1 MAGSK
6 IYCRLLML
14 VCIIPFTHSQQVAVV
29 AFNTQ
34 WCTTLGVNE
43 GSLFTICAN
52 IVFING
58 SQSLPFDVIVRF
70 NETNGTAKS
79 GIDFFDVSVDKTFP
93 AGSIAFQNPACVSIQ
108 TINDLIVGATKTF
121 TLNLNTNNAQVTIA
135 DRAIGNSLIVSIY
148 NIDASVAW
156 AAAVADI
163 PASNKVTGLSGEVM
177 LTSNAAVL
185 PNNQLGS
192 LYQDVPNP
200 IMARDHISTILA
212 GRLTIIP
219 RAGPSSWSKDSIQHN
234 EDLGPAITPS
244 SKYQAWNVTTVVMN
258 ASTISV
264 NENIA
269 VVPICI
275 VITTGTVSTAIS
287 VTLQTIAGTATA
299 PNDYT
304 SISVTVT
311 IPANSIGT
319 CTAITLVDDIF
330 VEGGTSNFTAKIT
343 GSTYIA
349 VPANRSTTVITIID
363 IDVVTFGFW
372 ANNPLTVLESST
384 TVQICAQ
391 IMNNVVLGIPV
402 TVELRVTGVTAKNG
416 SDFISPSAINIT
428 FWTGDVMGNINCTPI
443 IILQDNILEN
453 NEDISLSL
461 NSYFSYVNISKT
473 SGNTILTIIE
483 DTDGVTLGFSSRT
496 FIANEG
502 TGAPCQICIQL
513 LAGTLEKSIH
523 AYVTTGELGT
533 AKSYIDYIPLS
544 SADIVFQ
551 SGASGQLN
559 STSCINFTV
568 IDDYAIESNETVPL
582 SVSSTSPVSTLQ
594 ASSTATV
601 IVYDQTDYVQIGVI
615 SPDFVTEGVNLT
627 ATICAVILDGIL
639 GRSVVVRVNLM
650 NITADPGIDYE
661 TTSASFV
668 FTNGQA
674 TGDRQCFMVAIY
686 HNVIVEDPEFFSVN
700 LTTLDPDVIIPQGHG
715 SATIAIYDDPD
726 DKITFGMRS
735 SLLYFKETDVSMPI
749 CVVLLS
755 GLLDKNLPVGI
766 VSTDVTAFAY
776 RDYKLVNTTIV
787 FNSSVAQGQSLCTDI
802 YFIDDNIVEYSDE
815 YFILTLIPIDTVHTI
830 IQIPQAIVH
839 IEEDTDDVVS
849 IGALYTKYNVYE
861 SLPAT
866 LCAVILNGAVERP
879 VSVFATTTSIT
890 AIENVD
896 YQGVRSYELVFP
908 PGSTENSTVCLN
920 ISTFNDT
927 VIQADRTFYIGLQ
940 KFDPSVLLTGSV
952 STLVTVKQNPI
963 DSVVLRMQDATIH
976 VTEGINTSVAVCV
989 LFEAASG
996 TLKRIALGTLV
1007 PINSTAKDIQDYV
1020 IPTYTVSFPALS
1032 VVGSPPSCISINI
1045 IDDNLVGKTDVLQLL
1060 LLSTDPVHVDLNFA
1074 VTTIT
1079 IYEDPNDYI
1088 EVGMEYALLNV
1099 TEENLIAMVCV
1110 LITAGVLEDS
1120 VTVTLQTYPITA
1132 IDGKDYIGGEFKLTF
1147 SPGQSMSGNNS
1158 QCIDLIII
1166 NDHLLEHNETL
1177 LILLNS
1183 TKEDANIV
1191 KVSSAGAEL
1200 LLTIL
1205 EISPSDTIQIGM
1217 TPPLYRQVV
1226 EGQQPV
1232 VTICAGLYDG
1242 ELGRNLTVVLTII
1255 NSSLGHTALFGLNYL
1270 LQSQTLT
1277 FAYNELNNISN
1288 TPCTNVTII
1297 DNNIPE
1303 NELYIT
1309 IGLSVA
1315 SEDRNMVNII
1325 QGMNQTTISIL
1336 DDDHDIVIGFDE
1348 PMLQVTEGI
1357 NMSIFVCG
1365 FVRSQTGIWKM
1376 NLSASII
1383 PTDGTAKDFED
1394 YILENDTIT
1403 FPLWSH
1409 AGGMKWCAAIVVLDD
1424 GIVENIEQVTL
1435 QLISTNPLV
1444 VVDGNSSTLII
1455 NIEDDSNDY
1464 IVVEMQYSSLDVSE
1478 SNSTAMLC
1486 TIITSGILE
1495 RNATV
1500 TMQTHSISAI
1510 NGKDYNGGQFIL
1522 VFTSG
1527 QSAAGNN
1534 LQCIDLIIIDDHV
1547 LENNETLIVTLNSTV
1562 QDADIVQI
1570 SPTKRELLLTIIES
1584 ATVDYIQIGM
1594 METYYQVV
1602 EGEKP
1607 FISICAV
1614 LYEGKLGRNLSIMLQ
1629 IENSSL
1635 GETAIPGYDFI
1646 LQSHVLTFVYDELH
1660 NITSTPCV
1668 NVTIVDDNIPENERY
1683 ITIGLMTTSNEI
1695 SNVAIVTEKNQT
1707 SIAILDDD
1715 HGITV
1720 GFSIPFLQVKSVNAS
1735 ILVCGFLISSTGIW
1749 KSNLT
1754 AMIQV
1759 TNATA
1764 QDSKQFTLHL
1774 ISTNPSVMVDGNFS
1788 TTTVEISN
1796 NYIEVQ
1802 MEYTSIHI
1810 SEKNSSAI
1818 VCAVMIAGSLGKNV
1832 TVTLQ
1837 THPITGNV

>member
-1 MAGSK
+1 M
-6 IYCRLLML
+6 
-14 VCIIPFTHSQQVAVV
+14 
-29 AFNTQ
+29 NT
-34 WCTTLGVNE
+34 
-43 GSLFTICAN
+43 
-52 IVFING
+52 
-58 SQSLPFDVIVRF
+58 
-70 NETNGTAKS
+70 
-79 GIDFFDVSVDKTFP
+79 
-93 AGSIAFQNPACVSIQ
+93 
-108 TINDLIVGATKTF
+108 
-121 TLNLNTNNAQVTIA
+121 
-135 DRAIGNSLIVSIY
+135 
-148 NIDASVAW
+148 
-156 AAAVADI
+156 
-163 PASNKVTGLSGEVM
+163 
-177 LTSNAAVL
+177 
-185 PNNQLGS
+185 
-192 LYQDVPNP
+192 
-200 IMARDHISTILA
+200 STIF
-212 GRLTIIP
+212 
-219 RAGPSSWSKDSIQHN
+219 
-234 EDLGPAITPS
+234 
-244 SKYQAWNVTTVVMN
+244 
-258 ASTISV
+258 V

-275 VITTGTVSTAIS
+275 VITNGPVSTAIS

-304 SISVTVT
+304 AISVTVT

-319 CTAITLVDDIF
+319 CTAITIVDDLF

-343 GSTYIA
+343 GSIYVA
-349 VPANRSTTVITIID
+349 VPANRSTTVITIKD

-391 IMNNVVLGIPV
+391 MMNNVVLGIPV
-402 TVELRVTGVTAKNG
+402 TVELRVTGVTAK
-416 SDFISPSAINIT
+416 T
-428 FWTGDVMGNINCTPI
+428 
-443 IILQDNILEN
+443 
-453 NEDISLSL
+453 
-461 NSYFSYVNISKT
+461 
-473 SGNTILTIIE
+473 
-483 DTDGVTLGFSSRT
+483 
-496 FIANEG
+496 
-502 TGAPCQICIQL
+502 
-513 LAGTLEKSIH
+513 
-523 AYVTTGELGT
+523 
-533 AKSYIDYIPLS
+533 YIDYIPLS

-568 IDDYAIESNETVPL
+568 IDDHAVESNETVPL

-601 IVYDQTDYVQIGVI
+601 IIYDQTDYVQIGVI

-627 ATICAVILDGIL
+627 ATICAVILDGTL
-639 GRSVVVRVNLM
+639 GRSVVVRVNLI

-668 FTNGQA
+668 FTNGQT

-686 HNVIVEDPEFFSVN
+686 HSVIVEDPEFFSVN

-715 SATIAIYDDPD
+715 STTIAIYDDPD
-726 DKITFGMRS
+726 DR
-735 SLLYFKETDVSMPI
+735 
-749 CVVLLS
+749 
-755 GLLDKNLPVGI
+755 LLDKNLPVGI

-815 YFILTLIPIDTVHTI
+815 YFILTLIPIDTIHTI

-963 DSVVLRMQDATIH
+963 D
-976 VTEGINTSVAVCV
+976 N
-989 LFEAASG
+989 
-996 TLKRIALGTLV
+996 
-1007 PINSTAKDIQDYV
+1007 IQDYV

-1045 IDDNLVGKTDVLQLL
+1045 IDDNLVGNTDVLQLL
-1060 LLSTDPVHVDLNFA
+1060 LLSTEPVHVDLNFA

-1079 IYEDPNDYI
+1079 IYEDPNDYV

-1177 LILLNS
+1177 LIILNS

-1217 TPPLYRQVV
+1217 IPLYLQVV
-1226 EGQQPV
+1226 EGQQPF

-1242 ELGRNLTVVLTII
+1242 ELGRNLTVMLTVI

-1315 SEDRNMVNII
+1315 SEDRNMVDIVP
-1325 QGMNQTTISIL
+1325 GMNQTTIAIL
-1336 DDDHDIVIGFDE
+1336 DDDHDIVDY
-1348 PMLQVTEGI
+1348 
-1357 NMSIFVCG
+1357 
-1365 FVRSQTGIWKM
+1365 
-1376 NLSASII
+1376 II
-1383 PTDGTAKDFED
+1383 PSDA
-1394 YILENDTIT
+1394 IT
-1403 FPLWSH
+1403 FSSWTNPESTR
-1409 AGGMKWCAAIVVLDD
+1409 WCVNILIIDD
-1424 GIVENIEQVTL
+1424 NIVEDSEQLTL
-1435 QLISTNPLV
+1435 ELVSTNPLV
-1444 VVDGNSSTLII
+1444 TVQENVSLATVIIAEETADYVVI
-1455 NIEDDSNDY
+1455 
-1464 IVVEMQYSSLDVSE
+1464 EMQYSSLSVIE
-1478 SNSTAMLC
+1478 SNSTITVCAV
-1486 TIITSGILE
+1486 ITSGILGK
-1495 RNATV
+1495 NVTV
-1500 TMQTHSISAI
+1500 VMVTHSITAI
-1510 NGKDYNGGQFIL
+1510 DRKDYIGGNFTL

-1527 QSAAGNN
+1527 QSAIGNN
-1534 LQCIDLIIIDDHV
+1534 LQCIDLVLIDDHEF
-1547 LENNETLIVTLNSTV
+1547 ENEERLFIALNSTPEFASAV
-1562 QDADIVQI
+1562 RI
-1570 SPTKRELLLTIIES
+1570 SPAKKELLVLINEIPTTDI
-1584 ATVDYIQIGM
+1584 IQIGM
-1594 METYYQVV
+1594 MESFYRAV
-1602 EGEKP
+1602 EGETP
-1607 FISICAV
+1607 FVTICAV
-1614 LYEGKLGRNLSIMLQ
+1614 LYQGALARDLTVMLTVL
-1629 IENSSL
+1629 NSTV
-1635 GETAIPGYDFI
+1635 GDTAITGRDYI
-1646 LQSHVLTFVYDELH
+1646 LQSQTLTFVYDESN
-1660 NITSTPCV
+1660 NISSTPCV
-1668 NVTIVDDNIPENERY
+1668 NVTILDDHFPENDLY
-1683 ITIGLMTTSNEI
+1683 VTLGLSVASND
-1695 SNVAIVTEKNQT
+1695 SSDVFVGPGKNQT
-1707 SIAILDDD
+1707 TIKILDDD
-1715 HGITV
+1715 H
-1720 GFSIPFLQVKSVNAS
+1720 AS
-1735 ILVCGFLISSTGIW
+1735 PVHDCQLS
-1749 KSNLT
+1749 
-1754 AMIQV
+1754 
-1759 TNATA
+1759 
-1764 QDSKQFTLHL
+1764 
-1774 ISTNPSVMVDGNFS
+1774 
-1788 TTTVEISN
+1788 
-1796 NYIEVQ
+1796 
-1802 MEYTSIHI
+1802 
-1810 SEKNSSAI
+1810 
-1818 VCAVMIAGSLGKNV
+1818 
-1832 TVTLQ
+1832 
-1837 THPITGNV
+1837 